1 MWGGWGDEGG
11 CPLRHGG
18 RGEASGWVHAN
29 APGIHPGRE
38 PRPSSLAECDILAD
52 CAARSPWAAPCL
64 SIPTQGWSHMSDPIE
79 AVQAPLNP
87 NIPDVRP
94 GDTVSVH
101 VRITEG
107 NRERIQ
113 EFRGTVIRMRKGGNH
128 ASFTVRRTAS
138 HGIGVERTFL
148 LRSPRIEKVEIQRR
162 AKVRRA
168 QLYFLRDRTGK
179 RARLEEKRDN

>member
-1 MWGGWGDEGG
+1 
-11 CPLRHGG
+11 
-18 RGEASGWVHAN
+18 
-29 APGIHPGRE
+29 
-38 PRPSSLAECDILAD
+38 
-52 CAARSPWAAPCL
+52 
-64 SIPTQGWSHMSDPIE
+64 MSDPIQ
-79 AVQAPLNP
+79 AVQAALNP
-87 NIPDVRP
+87 NIPDMRP

-107 NRERIQ
+107 NRERVQ

-168 QLYFLRDRTGK
+168 QLYFLRGRTGK